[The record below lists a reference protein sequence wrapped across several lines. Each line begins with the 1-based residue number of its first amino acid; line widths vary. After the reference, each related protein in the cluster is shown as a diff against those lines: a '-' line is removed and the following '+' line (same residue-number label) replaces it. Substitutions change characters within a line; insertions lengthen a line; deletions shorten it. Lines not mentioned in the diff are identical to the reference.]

1 MLNYKYEIIPALPG
15 GITMSVENAED
26 VRMLF
31 FL

>member
-15 GITMSVENAED
+15 GIAMSIENVED
-26 VRMLF
+26 VGMLF